1 MPTSNTITEG
11 YLISSYGEAPNL
23 YINGTLQDAIVTFAA
38 YNHNYSEV
46 FDKACHAMETLKEC
60 VELYKEFYNGAIDCI
75 IKINTDL
82 ILYNDTIET
91 IDCRDN
97 PYSNNNN

>member
-46 FDKACHAMETLKEC
+46 FDKACHAMETIKEC
-60 VELYKEFYNGAIDCI
+60 IGLYTEFYNSSIDCI

-91 IDCRDN
+91 IDCQDN
-97 PYSNNNN
+97 PYSNNN

>member
-23 YINGTLQDAIVTFAA
+23 YINGTLQDTIVTFAG
-38 YNHNYSEV
+38 YNHGYSEI

-60 VELYKEFYNGAIDCI
+60 VELYTEFYNSSIGCI
-75 IKINTDL
+75 IKIDNAL
-82 ILYNDTIET
+82 ILHNNTIQ
-91 IDCRDN
+91 IFDCQDN
-97 PYSNNNN
+97 SYSNN